1 MRVFMILIYLLIW
14 SIPARAD
21 FAAGM
26 GAYEAGDFVA
36 AREAWHPLA
45 EAGDPRAQYWMGDL
59 YRFGKGVAQDFK
71 AAMGWYKQAAR
82 QTEDGDMLRR
92 AAYALGY
99 MVKRG
104 QGAPKDLDKAECL
117 YRVAAENGYANAQFA
132 YSRILRD
139 KPGIDFNAFSW
150 IERAAKQGQDQALF
164 RLGDI
169 EVLNPGIDDA
179 IGYMHVLLALK
190 RGNEF
195 AMERIAV
202 ARKRSIKEFKVRE
215 ALQKAEDLAGRWRA
229 VREELPAILNAIPPD
244 CWP

>member
-1 MRVFMILIYLLIW
+1 MILICLLIW

-92 AAYALGY
+92 AAYAMGY
-99 MVKRG
+99 MVEDG
-104 QGAPKDLDKAECL
+104 SGTPKDLDKAECL
-117 YRVAAENGYANAQFA
+117 YRVAAENGYANAQAALHLF
-132 YSRILRD
+132 LRE
-139 KPGIDFNAFSW
+139 KPGIDFEALDW
-150 IERAAKQGQDQALF
+150 ADRAALQGQDQGLF
-164 RLGDI
+164 ATGFA
-169 EVLNPGIDDA
+169 EVLSPFGDTVE
-179 IGYMHVLLALK
+179 GLVLIILAAE
-190 RGNEF
+190 RGNKYAIKKMLDYRDTDDQEVL
-195 AMERIAV
+195 AMIQDAEH
-202 ARKRSIKEFKVRE
+202 RSKVW
-215 ALQKAEDLAGRWRA
+215 QAEI
-229 VREELPAILNAIPPD
+229 EPLPAKLFMVPD
-244 CWP
+244 GCWP